1 MSTCLDPL
9 LPRCLSDG
17 CITSADL
24 ASPDYERRV
33 LGLLSAAR
41 GLADGWDGEK
51 DDDEPLQ
58 FQMDMEEDLTASAR
72 KEEEDAAV
80 SGAGRSREHAERMAA
95 VPCCRVIV
103 TEAVSTC
110 VVRYVACRCRGVPCP
125 SQCSHHCSHQRRLP
139 GRRVLGPFFLS
150 SHHCLSTA

>member
-58 FQMDMEEDLTASAR
+58 FQMDMEEDLTASAG
-72 KEEEDAAV
+72 KKEEDAAV
-80 SGAGRSREHAERMAA
+80 SGAGRSRGHAERMGAVRAA
-95 VPCCRVIV
+95 V
-103 TEAVSTC
+103 S
-110 VVRYVACRCRGVPCP
+110 
-125 SQCSHHCSHQRRLP
+125 L
-139 GRRVLGPFFLS
+139 
-150 SHHCLSTA
+150 